1 MSELFSKLCSSFIEK
16 SMAHFQEVRGF
27 TPKYGS
33 DCWFAPT
40 CSLVGDV
47 ALGDNC
53 TVWFSAVVRGD
64 VNFIKVGNN
73 TNIQDN
79 VTIHG
84 TYEKAGTSIGNNV
97 SIGHN
102 AVIHGCTIEDNVLI
116 GIGAI
121 VLDHAVIKSGSIIGA
136 GSVVLAGTV
145 VDENSVYGGI
155 PAKKLKEMDEG
166 NKEMLGRI
174 AGNYTMYAGWF
185 KS

>member
-1 MSELFSKLCSSFIEK
+1 MAFIQK
-16 SMAHFQEVRGF
+16 VRGF
-27 TPKYGS
+27 SPEYGRE
-33 DCWFAPT
+33 CWFAPNST
-40 CSLVGDV
+40 IVGEV
-47 ALGDNC
+47 TMGDNC
-53 TVWFSAVVRGD
+53 TVWFGAVVRGD

-84 TYEKAGTSIGNNV
+84 TYEKHGTTIGNNV

-121 VLDHAVIKSGSIIGA
+121 VLDNAVIKSGSIIGA

-145 VDENSVYGGI
+145 VEPNTVYAGT
-155 PAKKLKEMDEG
+155 PAKKVKAVDEK
-166 NKEMLGRI
+166 NKEMLGKI
-174 AGNYTMYAGWF
+174 AGNYKMYASWF
-185 KS
+185 SH

>member
-1 MSELFSKLCSSFIEK
+1 
-16 SMAHFQEVRGF
+16 MAHIQEVRGF
-27 TPKYGS
+27 KPKFGD
-33 DCWFAPT
+33 DCWFAPNST
-40 CSLVGDV
+40 IVGEV
-47 ALGDNC
+47 ELGSEC

-84 TYEKAGTSIGNNV
+84 TYKKAGTTIGNNV

-102 AVIHGCTIEDNVLI
+102 AVVHGCTIEDNVLI

-121 VLDHAVIKSGSIIGA
+121 VMDNAVIGEGSIIGA

-145 VDENSVYGGI
+145 VEPNSVYGGI
-155 PAKKLKEMDEG
+155 PAKKIKSMDDA

-174 AGNYTMYAGWF
+174 AGNYNMYAGWF
-185 KS
+185 KDKE

>member
-1 MSELFSKLCSSFIEK
+1 
-16 SMAHFQEVRGF
+16 MALIQEVRGF
-27 TPKYGS
+27 APRYGK
-33 DCWFAPT
+33 DCWLAENS
-40 CSLVGDV
+40 SLIGEVE
-47 ALGDNC
+47 LGDNC

-64 VNFIKVGNN
+64 VNFIRVGNN

-84 TYEKAGTSIGNNV
+84 TYEKAGTTIGNNV

-121 VLDHAVIKSGSIIGA
+121 VLDKAVIKSGSIIGA
-136 GSVVLAGTV
+136 GSVVLAGTIV
-145 VDENSVYGGI
+145 EPNSVYGGI
-155 PAKKLKEMDEG
+155 PARKLKEMDDE

-174 AGNYTMYAGWF
+174 AGNYSMYAGWF
-185 KS
+185 KSK

>member
-1 MSELFSKLCSSFIEK
+1 
-16 SMAHFQEVRGF
+16 MALIKEVRGYSPTF
-27 TPKYGS
+27 GN
-33 DCWFAPT
+33 DCWLADNAT
-40 CSLVGDV
+40 VVGEV
-47 ALGDNC
+47 TMGAHC

-84 TYEKAGTSIGNNV
+84 TYEKAGTTIGNNV

-102 AVIHGCTIEDNVLI
+102 AVVHGCTIEDHVLI

-121 VLDHAVIKSGSIIGA
+121 VMDHAVIRSGSIIGA
-136 GSVVLAGTV
+136 GSVILAGTV

-155 PAKKLKEMDEG
+155 PGKKIKSIDET
-166 NKEMLGRI
+166 NREMLSRI
-174 AGNYTMYAGWF
+174 AGNYKMYAGWF
-185 KS
+185 KE